1 MNKRFILF
9 LLVSALIL
17 FGWAILFP
25 RKQPEGEVP
34 PVEETAKAPVEKGVE
49 EPTPEEG
56 PAEPAAEGPVVEP
69 ETEEGPTAPVSK
81 ERVVSGVEL
90 DVSTPLYEAKYR
102 DGGLVSLSL
111 TQYPDDGETLLF
123 QRLDKAWIPVLAPV
137 FEGEEPPEAKWSV
150 DKRAIELKGDE
161 DSTVVWTLESGEEVL
176 FVSRMTFSGESYDV
190 NVEVE
195 TPGREE
201 PVTLS
206 VGGFEKEEDD
216 HGDVDDVSFETLLG
230 TEKPRDKLK
239 GDDGTKTY
247 EGEITWAALRSKYFI
262 IALIPENAGLAE
274 MHRTKKENIA
284 GYVTLTGPG
293 KLTMYAG
300 PKNYSALRA
309 KGIGLER
316 TVDLGWSFIGWIA
329 AIILMFLN
337 WINQFIGNYGLSIIV
352 LTFII
357 KIITYPLT
365 VKSLTSSKRMQEVQ
379 PVLKDIQTK
388 YKDNP
393 EKLNQEMMEVY
404 RKYKVNPVGGCL
416 PLIIQIPIFY
426 AFFNTLR
433 NAVDLKGAP
442 FFLWVNDLSKP
453 DALFDLGFTIPFVN
467 ASTFNVLPLVMTAVW
482 AVQMITGQPTG
493 GIKSEQQK
501 LMMIMPIV
509 FGFLLYNMP
518 SGLVIYWTV
527 NTLLTLV
534 QQIIMTGLPR
544 PKEVSAK

>member
-9 LLVSALIL
+9 LLVSAVIL

-25 RKQPEGEVP
+25 RKQPEPKPVP
-34 PVEETAKAPVEKGVE
+34 TEETAEAPEASEGEKAATGE
-49 EPTPEEG
+49 EPTEPVKKEPTEEL
-56 PAEPAAEGPVVEP
+56 
-69 ETEEGPTAPVSK
+69 ETEEVPLVPVSK
-81 ERVVSGVEL
+81 RAVTTGVEL
-90 DVSTPLYEAKYR
+90 SVSTPLYEAKYK
-102 DGGLVSLSL
+102 DGGLASISL
-111 TQYPDDGETLLF
+111 TRYPADVETLLF
-123 QRLDKAWIPVLAPV
+123 QRLNKSPVPVLAPV
-137 FEGEEPPEAKWSV
+137 FGDELAPDAKWSV
-150 DKRAIELKGDE
+150 DKTRIALDGTEEG
-161 DSTVVWTLESGEEVL
+161 TAVWKLTSGEDVL
-176 FVSRMTFSGESYDV
+176 FVSRMTFYGESYDV
-190 NVEVE
+190 DIGIE
-195 TPGREE
+195 TPGENR
-201 PVTLS
+201 PITVS
-206 VGGFEKEEDD
+206 VGGFKKEEDD
-216 HGDVDDVSFETLLG
+216 QGDVDDVSFETLIG
-230 TEKPRDKLK
+230 SEKPRDKLK
-239 GDDGTKTY
+239 GDDGIKTY
-247 EGEITWAALRSKYFI
+247 EGDVPWAALRSKYFI
-262 IALIPENAGLAE
+262 IALIPDNAVSAE
-274 MHRTKKENIA
+274 MHRKKKETIE
-284 GYVTLTGPG
+284 GYLTLAGPG

-300 PKNYSALRA
+300 PKNYSTLRT

-329 AIILMFLN
+329 AVILMFLN
-337 WINQFIGNYGLSIIV
+337 WINQYIGNYGLSIIV
-352 LTFII
+352 LTFVI

-365 VKSLTSSKRMQEVQ
+365 MKSLTSSKRMQEVQ
-379 PVLKDIQTK
+379 PVLKEVQKK

-404 RKYKVNPVGGCL
+404 RRYKINPLGGCL

-442 FFLWVNDLSKP
+442 FFLWVTDLSKP
-453 DALFDLGFTIPFVN
+453 DALFDLGFTIPFVD

-493 GIKSEQQK
+493 AVKSEQQK

-534 QQIIMTGLPR
+534 QQIAMTR
-544 PKEVSAK
+544 FSRQKEGDGK

>member
-9 LLVSALIL
+9 LLVSAVIL

-25 RKQPEGEVP
+25 RKQPEPKPIPTEETAESPKVSEGEKVAP
-34 PVEETAKAPVEKGVE
+34 EEEPAEPVKEEPVEELEPKEVPLVPDSKRAIKTGV
-49 EPTPEEG
+49 G
-56 PAEPAAEGPVVEP
+56 L
-69 ETEEGPTAPVSK
+69 S
-81 ERVVSGVEL
+81 
-90 DVSTPLYEAKYR
+90 VSTPLYEAKYV
-102 DGGLVSLSL
+102 DGGLTSISLSR
-111 TQYPDDGETLLF
+111 YPADVETLLF
-123 QRLDKAWIPVLAPV
+123 QRLNKSPVPVLAPV
-137 FEGEEPPEAKWSV
+137 FGDEVPPDAKWSV
-150 DKRAIELKGDE
+150 DKTRIALDGTEEGTANWKL
-161 DSTVVWTLESGEEVL
+161 TSGENVL
-176 FVSRMTFSGESYDV
+176 FVYHIAFYGDSYDV
-190 NVEVE
+190 DVDIE
-195 TPGREE
+195 TPGEDK
-201 PVTLS
+201 PITVS
-206 VGGFEKEEDD
+206 VGGFEKEKDD
-216 HGDVDDVSFETLLG
+216 GREVDDISFETLIG
-230 TEKPRDKLK
+230 SEKPRDKLK
-239 GDDGTKTY
+239 GDNGVKAY
-247 EGEITWAALRSKYFI
+247 EGDIAWAALRSKYFI
-262 IALIPENAGLAE
+262 IAVIPENAVSAE
-274 MHRTKKENIA
+274 MHRKKKETIE
-284 GYVTLTGPG
+284 GYLTLAGPG
-293 KLTMYAG
+293 KLTMYVG
-300 PKNYSALRA
+300 PKNYSTLRT

-337 WINQFIGNYGLSIIV
+337 WINQYIGNYGLSIIV
-352 LTFII
+352 LTFVI

-365 VKSLTSSKRMQEVQ
+365 MKSLTSSKRMQEVQ
-379 PVLKDIQTK
+379 PVMKEIQKK

-404 RKYKVNPVGGCL
+404 RRYKINPLGGCL

-442 FFLWVNDLSKP
+442 FFLWVTDLSKP
-453 DALFDLGFTIPFVN
+453 DALFNLGFTIPFVN

-493 GIKSEQQK
+493 AVKSEQQK

-534 QQIIMTGLPR
+534 QQIVMTR
-544 PKEVSAK
+544 FSRQKEGDGK